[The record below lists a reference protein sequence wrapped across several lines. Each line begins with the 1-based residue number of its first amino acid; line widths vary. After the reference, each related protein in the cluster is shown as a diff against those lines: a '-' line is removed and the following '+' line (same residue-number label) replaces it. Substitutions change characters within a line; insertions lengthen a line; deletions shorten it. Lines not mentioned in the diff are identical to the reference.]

1 MAFEYSTHTAGMLKI
16 VHRMGT
22 PVLFL
27 DGKLVETSNL
37 VLFDAHGLRQTIYM
51 YPIYKQRKMY
61 DKQLVIKFGEMTIGA
76 TRQQHQEGPYDRWPA
91 PTTEDAKG
99 MRPLRW
105 ESSADRLLLELQE
118 FKDEEDGDVEDD
130 VKFYEHVTR
139 DLVYLT
145 GTSHYA
151 APDREWLG
159 ISVEAH
165 FKPAPPPAA

>member
-99 MRPLRW
+99 MLPLRW

-165 FKPAPPPAA
+165 YKPAPPPAA

>member
-99 MRPLRW
+99 MLPLRW

-159 ISVEAH
+159 ISVESQ
-165 FKPAPPPAA
+165 